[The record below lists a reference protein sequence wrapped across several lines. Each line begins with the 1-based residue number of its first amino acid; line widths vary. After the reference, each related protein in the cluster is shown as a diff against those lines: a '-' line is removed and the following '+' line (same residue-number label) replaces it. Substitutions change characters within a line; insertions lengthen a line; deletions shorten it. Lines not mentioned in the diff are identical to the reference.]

1 MTEQRLDGSQV
12 LEILRSRAS
21 TYDFLSRVYREELT
35 SALLAELVRQ
45 MMGEGGEDAESE
57 GYRTLREYAAKV
69 NLKDLEAE
77 TTNLAAEYAALFLNM
92 SETPVFP
99 FESVYTSPERLLM
112 QEARDQVVAEY
123 RKEGLDRATEFREPE
138 DHIAIEL
145 EFMAYLCQ
153 KTADALEA
161 GDRAAAEAY
170 LKKQSEF
177 LQKHLM
183 VWVPQ
188 FCRDLQR
195 AAGTG
200 FYKGVAQ
207 ITDEYLAMESQTVD
221 DLLAAL

>member
-1 MTEQRLDGSQV
+1 MTEQRLDKSQL

-35 SALLAELVRQ
+35 SALLGELVRQ
-45 MMGEGGEDAESE
+45 MRSEGGQDAESE

-69 NLKDLEAE
+69 NLKDLEGE

-123 RKEGLDRATEFREPE
+123 RKEGLDRIAEFREPE

-153 KTADALEA
+153 RTADALEA
-161 GDRAAAEAY
+161 GDQAAAEAY

-195 AAGTG
+195 AAGRG

-207 ITDEYLAMESQTVD
+207 ITDEYLAMEGQTVD